1 LEERDGQCYVSALFL
16 KVALFCAESQAFS
29 LLLIGKAL
37 RVIEFCTC
45 GLESKGRVEVLMR
58 FLVLI
63 LAHMNVAS
71 IEEVFRCLTVQLDGF
86 LVVVKRILQLLRVVV
101 SQALIIVVAT
111 QLCGAFGAALLD
123 VTLLELDCLVVARD
137 RLVPLV
143 VLEIA

>member
-1 LEERDGQCYVSALFL
+1 
-16 KVALFCAESQAFS
+16 
-29 LLLIGKAL
+29 
-37 RVIEFCTC
+37 
-45 GLESKGRVEVLMR
+45 MR